1 MLLALL
7 VSCRKPVPV
16 PTEPMVSV
24 LTATPLLNEIEDDE
38 GAALVGHP
46 GDLVLAGRDLP
57 ALRWAGAM
65 GSVQAHREGPMVELR
80 QSAGGGVLYGFRSDL
95 GPAQP
100 VPTAAWICGQLEGA
114 GADCA
119 SSLQR
124 VRTSDGA
131 VVAWTPHQPRPTAV
145 VVIRGAALEQVK
157 VSGIAEGRLMTS
169 GTTTLLLLSTRTS
182 SADGITSEGT
192 LTPVRVSGAPM
203 ALLEPLITDAVD
215 GRTPGEVRVRL
226 VEVELGEDSVQLR
239 GERRVMPLDGG
250 EPSASTPIDERY
262 VLIGDELVLRA
273 R

>member
-1 MLLALL
+1 MLLVLL
-7 VSCRKPVPV
+7 LSCRKPVPV

-24 LTATPLLNEIEDDE
+24 LTVTPLLNEIEDDE

-46 GDLVLAGRDLP
+46 GDLALAGRDLP

-65 GSVQAHREGPMVELR
+65 GSVQANREGPMVELR
-80 QSAGGGVLYGFRSDL
+80 LSAGGGVLYGFRSDL

-100 VPTAAWICGQLEGA
+100 VPTAAWICGQLGSA
-114 GADCA
+114 GADCV
-119 SSLQR
+119 STLQR

-131 VVAWTPHQPRPTAV
+131 VVAWTPHQQRPTPV
-145 VVIRGAALEQVK
+145 VVVRGAAVEQVK
-157 VSGIAEGRLMTS
+157 VSGIAEGRLMKS

-182 SADGITSEGT
+182 SADGITSGAT
-192 LTPVRVSGAPM
+192 LTPVRVSGTPM
-203 ALLEPLITDAVD
+203 ALLAPLITDEVD

-239 GERRVMPLDGG
+239 GERHVTPLDGG
-250 EPSASTPIDERY
+250 EPFASTPIDERY
-262 VLIGDELVLRA
+262 VLMGEELVLRA